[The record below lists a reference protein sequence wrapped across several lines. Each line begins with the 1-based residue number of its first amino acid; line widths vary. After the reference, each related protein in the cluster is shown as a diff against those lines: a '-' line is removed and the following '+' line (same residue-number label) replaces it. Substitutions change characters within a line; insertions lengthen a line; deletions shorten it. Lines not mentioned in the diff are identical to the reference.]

1 MDKAIAFIVG
11 VAVGAAALFGFYQI
25 NPPGASSAAPDVSAN
40 SGSTGDTSSR
50 GTAASGPTTGTGST
64 LTAISKSSGKKAP
77 PKEEQENGFAEAMQ
91 DFGKAQADLAFD
103 TLVERLG
110 LEGAELERFEKIFNA
125 MRTRRQAAYGKIM
138 GGGATLEEFALID
151 GATPSVD
158 TWAQENLSGD
168 TLAEYDSYKTE
179 QVANRIERKANEEL
193 MWLNSTANLT
203 PDQKDAAFGVFA
215 DHIANEP
222 AEMIMDFQSY
232 EELETNFNDAMASRA
247 TALGSVLDERQLE
260 NYEKQTGVMLKMMK
274 GMVQGSFPDTE

>member
-1 MDKAIAFIVG
+1 MDKAIAFIIG

-25 NPPGASSAAPDVSAN
+25 NPPGVSGTPEVSAD
-40 SGSTGDTSSR
+40 SGNPSNAASR
-50 GTAASGPTTGTGST
+50 GTTASGPTTGTGDT
-64 LTAISKSSGKKAP
+64 LTAISKSSGKKDP
-77 PKEEQENGFAEAMQ
+77 PKEEEENGFAEAMQ
-91 DFGKAQADLAFD
+91 DFGKAQADLAFE

-138 GGGATLEEFALID
+138 AGGATLEEFTLID

-158 TWAQENLSGD
+158 EWAQENLSGD
-168 TLAEYDSYKTE
+168 TLAEYDNYKTE

-232 EELETNFNDAMASRA
+232 EDLETNFNDAMASRA
-247 TALGSVLDERQLE
+247 TALGSVLDEKQLA

-274 GMVQGSFPDTE
+274 GMVQGSFPDAE